1 MGPLLLLVSNE
12 RFGEL
17 GLLNDNVELSIRV
30 AFIAKGQVRLT
41 PVRPQQF
48 SKIQL
53 NDDGQ
58 LRPKFVS

>member
-1 MGPLLLLVSNE
+1 MHSMYLQILLLSHDGSERCFKGNLRFMLNE
-12 RFGEL
+12 
-17 GLLNDNVELSIRV
+17 
-30 AFIAKGQVRLT
+30 QVRLT